1 MTVTTV
7 YTKERLLQFNNYV
20 LRSRKFSNWV
30 MGIATVITILGTL
43 LVYCLDALDT
53 TVILCFF
60 TVIGL
65 NLVQVFLSVVL
76 PRLTVGKSKILGT
89 EIEYTF
95 EETGFHYRSFGQY
108 TKEEGTVQYALLKR
122 AEKRGKELYLMLN
135 NISGNLVDLS
145 TLSDYEEDELRKL
158 LEKSL
163 GTKKVKWN

>member
-43 LVYCLDALDT
+43 LVYCFDALDT

-89 EIEYTF
+89 EIQYTF
-95 EETGFHYRSFGQY
+95 EETGFRYRSFGQY

-145 TLSDYEEDELRKL
+145 ILSDYEEDELRKL

>member
-43 LVYCLDALDT
+43 LVYFFDALDT

-122 AEKRGKELYLMLN
+122 AEKKGKELYLMLN
-135 NISGNLVDLS
+135 NISGNVVDLS
-145 TLSDYEEDELRKL
+145 TLSDYEEDELRKM